1 MAIEARARFLL
12 TVALCGALAGC
23 DGPPPTV
30 ASREVLKGHERD
42 VVALAFAP
50 DGKTLASRGG
60 DAVKVWDMMAL
71 KEVASFPRDGTDFG
85 GLAFSPDGRSV
96 AADDPKLGATIWD
109 LGSKGEPTR
118 LPRPKRTEVFGS
130 DASTYGW
137 GLAYSPDGKT
147 LAGGGSNLGADGYV
161 TLWDLAT
168 GAGVDLGLH
177 SGPVSS
183 VAFSSDGRLLASKSI
198 GGKIEVWDVESKIK
212 RDDIAAGQSFQ
223 APVCFSPDGKRI
235 ASVGDNRL
243 VKLWDVATG
252 DPSTTLKGHLK
263 GVLALAFHPGGRVL
277 ASSDAGG
284 TIFLWDIAN
293 RRPLAQCLGHAGKVW
308 AVAFS
313 PDGRTLASGG
323 EDHTVRLWDV
333 PRSVAP
339 APPR

>member
-1 MAIEARARFLL
+1 MGPEIRGRVLL
-12 TVALCGALAGC
+12 VVGLCWGFAGC

-30 ASREVLKGHERD
+30 ASRSVLKGHARD
-42 VVALAFAP
+42 VVAVAFSP
-50 DGKTLASRGG
+50 DGKALASRGG
-60 DAVKVWDMMAL
+60 DAVKVWD
-71 KEVASFPRDGTDFG
+71 VASLKGVESFERDGTDFG
-85 GLAFSPDGRSV
+85 GLAFSPDGRSI
-96 AADDPKLGATIWD
+96 ASDDPKLGATIWD
-109 LGSKGEPTR
+109 LGSKGEPRR
-118 LPRPKRTEVFGS
+118 LPRPKRSEVFGS
-130 DASTYGW
+130 DAATYGW
-137 GLAYSPDGKT
+137 GLAYSPDGKI

-183 VAFSSDGRLLASKSI
+183 VAFSPDGSVLASKSI
-198 GGKIEVWDVESKIK
+198 GGKIELWDVEGRAK

-223 APVCFSPDGKRI
+223 APVCFAPDGKRI

-252 DPSTTLKGHLK
+252 DASTTLKGHLK
-263 GVLALAFHPGGRVL
+263 GVLGLAFHPGGRVI

-284 TIFLWDIAN
+284 TIFLWDIAA

-313 PDGRTLASGG
+313 PDGRTLASAG
-323 EDHTVRLWDV
+323 EDRTVRLWDV
-333 PRSVAP
+333 PAL
-339 APPR
+339 AK